1 MATWSASIEIK
12 HDQLRGL
19 LKIWNEYVPLP
30 ELPVDPRTI
39 LQTPTNVR
47 IKNNYWHRG
56 LRNALQYMLQNCS
69 NMPDELSLK
78 INTDGI
84 TILKS
89 SGMECWP
96 ILVEI
101 AELPQI
107 APEIVGV
114 YCGKGKP
121 KDMELY
127 LRDFV
132 DELNDCLANGF
143 NRDGFALNVKVKCI
157 IADSPARALLKSM
170 SFFSYV

>member
-1 MATWSASIEIK
+1 
-12 HDQLRGL
+12 
-19 LKIWNEYVPLP
+19 
-30 ELPVDPRTI
+30 
-39 LQTPTNVR
+39 
-47 IKNNYWHRG
+47 
-56 LRNALQYMLQNCS
+56 
-69 NMPDELSLK
+69 MPDELSLK
-78 INTDGI
+78 FNTDGI

-132 DELNDCLANGF
+132 DELND
-143 NRDGFALNVKVKCI
+143 
-157 IADSPARALLKSM
+157 
-170 SFFSYV
+170 